1 MKDENQVFV
10 SYGHVEE
17 EMCKDICAYLSENG
31 FKPWVDTSKLQHGML
46 WRDEIRKGIEDSG
59 QVVAL
64 LSAYSTRD
72 RGVCLDEISIAV
84 GVTGGNIHTILL
96 QEENIINV
104 PPTIGFEQWFDMSD
118 WKKKKAEGDQAYNEW
133 FKAKMDDV
141 IRRLRDP
148 EHVEKYGQ
156 ITELRKKLNVQ
167 YAVGRQQKLLNEHY
181 TGRKWL
187 GEKIDAWLEDS
198 NAPRRCLVT
207 GAPGVGKSA
216 FAVHYAHY
224 NPKTAAALFF
234 SADMPNYND
243 PCVVIQTL
251 AYLLACRL
259 SAYRKSL
266 LWELDREDRAA
277 LAKLTEKE
285 LFDKLITKPLSQA
298 INGNHPAMCI
308 ILDGLEECGDPQ
320 KNTLAK
326 TIARYADSLP
336 WWLHILIVARD
347 VPAVKNYTKNALR
360 IEMHGEDKDNLE
372 DIRAYYREALEEKFG
387 NDPAWPET
395 LEQITA
401 RSQGI
406 FLYAKML
413 TSLLL
418 DKGTLVVG
426 GDYPEGLS
434 EVFTLWFD
442 WFFPDGEDYARRW
455 RLPIGCVLGSPE
467 PIPAQ
472 TLRRVFDWS
481 ENELADFEARLSIL
495 LRKGKNVFGDETLV
509 FDHDFVKE
517 WLSSGAGE
525 NFYFSSPED
534 GRRKMADALYAVFE
548 EDAEELTYWEAVN
561 LLDLPL
567 TKKQQKKMGEEVDY
581 LLQIEKAANY
591 CDSWGKETAA
601 KEIYEKGIETAQSS
615 NKNED
620 LEKIFFIHLI
630 DLNVRMGYSTK
641 INTILK
647 SSISCDEEKIIPGE
661 KTSVYNVIMLTRK
674 YLLEG
679 DICKSNGDYEDAFNW
694 YGKGLVNMQNALRV
708 IESDFVY
715 GHYCLCMERLGSIQE
730 VYEQY
735 EEAAR
740 TYIAAAMVRL
750 DLWKKD
756 KCSDNTSNLVAGILG
771 AIRNLSMCQD
781 GDFTQ
786 DYIEIFNGIVFQ
798 AEKSIKGRGT
808 PQDKRC
814 LASCLNNQAKIF
826 RKEGDYEKA
835 EAALEK
841 SLFLQ
846 KKIVENSCLLE
857 DKGRYAVTLIY
868 LGEIYRK
875 REKKQEEIICIEEAL
890 PIYEDII
897 QKSENSMGKILFEE
911 FLKSI
916 SENEEYYNDNSYLEI
931 LRKVVESA
939 TKIEKEH
946 GYEDYKKYISAMG
959 KRIDKMTMEI
969 EI

>member
-1 MKDENQVFV
+1 M
-10 SYGHVEE
+10 
-17 EMCKDICAYLSENG
+17 
-31 FKPWVDTSKLQHGML
+31 
-46 WRDEIRKGIEDSG
+46 
-59 QVVAL
+59 
-64 LSAYSTRD
+64 
-72 RGVCLDEISIAV
+72 

-148 EHVEKYGQ
+148 ERVEKYGQ

-187 GEKIDAWLEDS
+187 GEKIDAWLEDP

-207 GAPGVGKSA
+207 GVPGVGKSA

-266 LWELDREDRAA
+266 LWELNQEDRTT

-285 LFDKLITKPLSQA
+285 LLDKLITRPLSQA

-418 DKGTLVVG
+418 DKGTLDVG

-455 RLPIGCVLGSPE
+455 RLPIGCVLGSPD

-534 GRRKMADALYAVFE
+534 GRKKMAHALYAVFE

-567 TKKQQKKMGEEVDY
+567 TKKQREKIGEESDY
-581 LLQIEKAANY
+581 LFQIEKAAYY

-601 KEIYEKGIETAQSS
+601 KEIYEKGIETAQNSHK
-615 NKNED
+615 NKNWG
-620 LEKIFFIHLI
+620 KSFFIHLI
-630 DLNVRMGYSTK
+630 DLNIRMGYSTK
-641 INTILK
+641 INTMLK
-647 SSISCDEEKIIPGE
+647 NSISCDEAKIAPGE
-661 KTSVYNVIMLTRK
+661 KESVYNIIMLTRK

-694 YGKGLVNMQNALRV
+694 YGKGLVNMQDALRV
-708 IESDFVY
+708 IDSDFVY

-740 TYIAAAMVRL
+740 TYITAAMVRL
-750 DLWKKD
+750 DLWKRD
-756 KCSDNTSNLVAGILG
+756 KCSDNTSTLVVGVLG
-771 AIRNLSMCQD
+771 AIRSLSMCQEE
-781 GDFTQ
+781 DFTK
-786 DYIEIFNGIVFQ
+786 DYINIFNGIIFQVEKAIRIVSQVFLVSFRHMLQLHQRIVLHRLQ
-798 AEKSIKGRGT
+798 AAVTRHTTAVVVDLDNILRYANINFLSNQIVRNRVFVPTIRDAVIVGNLSHRPDGRLKRNCWQRQHIRLFFFKIGTTPTACTHSEFAGVELFQLFCGCFLCFLYREELPITKSCNNPSLCIIH
-808 PQDKRC
+808 RC
-814 LASCLNNQAKIF
+814 LRGAFVLWLTNASWNNGSSIVLCQLLV
-826 RKEGDYEKA
+826 
-835 EAALEK
+835 AAVHYHIIPGIGIRR
-841 SLFLQ
+841 SF
-846 KKIVENSCLLE
+846 
-857 DKGRYAVTLIY
+857 AVV
-868 LGEIYRK
+868 RN
-875 REKKQEEIICIEEAL
+875 
-890 PIYEDII
+890 
-897 QKSENSMGKILFEE
+897 QKSRCSA
-911 FLKSI
+911 
-916 SENEEYYNDNSYLEI
+916 
-931 LRKVVESA
+931 KVV
-939 TKIEKEH
+939 
-946 GYEDYKKYISAMG
+946 
-959 KRIDKMTMEI
+959 KRMNVAV
-969 EI
+969 

>member
-148 EHVEKYGQ
+148 DHVEKYGQ

-187 GEKIDAWLEDS
+187 GEKIDAWLEDP

-266 LWELDREDRAA
+266 LWELNQEDRTT

-285 LFDKLITKPLSQA
+285 LFDKLITRPLSQA

-360 IEMHGEDKDNLE
+360 IEMRGEDKNNLDDVRE
-372 DIRAYYREALEEKFG
+372 YYREALEDKFG
-387 NDPAWPET
+387 SDPAWPET
-395 LEQITA
+395 LEKITA
-401 RSQGI
+401 RSQGV

-418 DKGTLVVG
+418 DKGTLDVG

-495 LRKGKNVFGDETLV
+495 LRKDKNVFGDETLV

-534 GRRKMADALYAVFE
+534 GRKKMANALYAVFE

-567 TKKQQKKMGEEVDY
+567 TKKQKKRVEEEKKFLFRMLKAAEDCFEWRENIAVEK
-581 LLQIEKAANY
+581 IEK
-591 CDSWGKETAA
+591 K
-601 KEIYEKGIETAQSS
+601 IYYIVK
-615 NKNED
+615 
-620 LEKIFFIHLI
+620 
-630 DLNVRMGYSTK
+630 
-641 INTILK
+641 
-647 SSISCDEEKIIPGE
+647 EEKSDAQLLVKADCLNCWGTVKE
-661 KTSVYNVIMLTRK
+661 QEYNYSEAKKL
-674 YLLEG
+674 
-679 DICKSNGDYEDAFNW
+679 
-694 YGKGLVNMQNALRV
+694 
-708 IESDFVY
+708 
-715 GHYCLCMERLGSIQE
+715 
-730 VYEQY
+730 Y
-735 EEAAR
+735 EEARISAEKLNQR
-740 TYIAAAMVRL
+740 KPTAEGRLMLGVIYINISRLKRL
-750 DLWKKD
+750 DK
-756 KCSDNTSNLVAGILG
+756 NLEA
-771 AIRNLSMCQD
+771 
-781 GDFTQ
+781 
-786 DYIEIFNGIVFQ
+786 
-798 AEKSIKGRGT
+798 AEKSCEEAFILFEQTAGKNVNKIHIIRGYVEYGKVLMDRKKYDEALKNYRKALNLCNSENSI
-808 PQDKRC
+808 DKMTASANALEEIGAVYILKNDAENALPSLLKAYNIRKELVQERC
-814 LASCLNNQAKIF
+814 ASNDKLRLASTCELVAESYRRLK
-826 RKEGDYEKA
+826 DYEKA
-835 EAALEK
+835 LYFYKSAVSLYLLFIENSNHPVDYLKCTLVYRDIIAILNELERKEEAEKYLGKLEK
-841 SLFLQ
+841 L
-846 KKIVENSCLLE
+846 
-857 DKGRYAVTLIY
+857 Y
-868 LGEIYRK
+868 
-875 REKKQEEIICIEEAL
+875 
-890 PIYEDII
+890 
-897 QKSENSMGKILFEE
+897 GKVIFH
-911 FLKSI
+911 
-916 SENEEYYNDNSYLEI
+916 
-931 LRKVVESA
+931 
-939 TKIEKEH
+939 T
-946 GYEDYKKYISAMG
+946 
-959 KRIDKMTMEI
+959 
-969 EI
+969 

>member
-187 GEKIDAWLEDS
+187 GEKIDAWLEDP

-360 IEMHGEDKDNLE
+360 IELCGEDKNNLE
-372 DIRAYYREALEEKFG
+372 DIRAYYTEALEEKFG
-387 NDPAWPET
+387 NDPAWQET

-418 DKGTLVVG
+418 DKGTLDVG

-495 LRKGKNVFGDETLV
+495 LRKDKNVFGDETLV

-534 GRRKMADALYAVFE
+534 GRKKMAYALYAVFE
-548 EDAEELTYWEAVN
+548 EDVEELTYWEAIQLDTLTVKKRHKALYEN
-561 LLDLPL
+561 DAFCRKIGETGSYYATWEKLDKAETIFRKLLDEVNAVDKPTQETDDIRASVLCAL
-567 TKKQQKKMGEEVDY
+567 ANALSLKGESKAALELFEEAQKIKESIAKKDADEKNIADLSMIMLNKALLY
-581 LLQIEKAANY
+581 LRNGGHKNIEKAMTAYKKGVNIL
-591 CDSWGKETAA
+591 ETNLPN
-601 KEIYEKGIETAQSS
+601 S
-615 NKNED
+615 KNEYV
-620 LEKIFFIHLI
+620 LQALCSC
-630 DLNVRMGYSTK
+630 RMGIGSVLEMMDDDHALE
-641 INTILK
+641 IFLK
-647 SSISCDEEKIIPGE
+647 CYNEWMKNPEEKENLNSLVGRANACIYAGTI
-661 KTSVYNVIMLTRK
+661 
-674 YLLEG
+674 
-679 DICKSNGDYEDAFNW
+679 
-694 YGKGLVNMQNALRV
+694 YGKK
-708 IESDFVY
+708 
-715 GHYCLCMERLGSIQE
+715 
-730 VYEQY
+730 EQ
-735 EEAAR
+735 EEAKIYYENAV
-740 TYIAAAMVRL
+740 ALLKEVVR
-750 DLWKKD
+750 K
-756 KCSDNTSNLVAGILG
+756 
-771 AIRNLSMCQD
+771 
-781 GDFTQ
+781 
-786 DYIEIFNGIVFQ
+786 
-798 AEKSIKGRGT
+798 RGT
-808 PQDKRC
+808 PRDKRQLAFALHNLWMELLRQDKIEETERIMEEEC
-814 LASCLNNQAKIF
+814 SVRQEIL
-826 RKEGDYEKA
+826 KENHTPQTCY
-835 EAALEK
+835 EAAVAYWNKATFCDEP
-841 SLFLQ
+841 
-846 KKIVENSCLLE
+846 
-857 DKGRYAVTLIY
+857 GR
-868 LGEIYRK
+868 E
-875 REKKQEEIICIEEAL
+875 EEAL
-890 PIYEDII
+890 QYKQKAVAFMQDCLQQRGINKKCQIEDMPQWIR
-897 QKSENSMGKILFEE
+897 NP
-911 FLKSI
+911 
-916 SENEEYYNDNSYLEI
+916 
-931 LRKVVESA
+931 
-939 TKIEKEH
+939 
-946 GYEDYKKYISAMG
+946 
-959 KRIDKMTMEI
+959 
-969 EI
+969 

>member
-17 EMCKDICAYLSENG
+17 EMCKDICAYLSGNG

-156 ITELRKKLNVQ
+156 ITELRMKLNVQ

-187 GEKIDAWLEDS
+187 GEKIDAWLEDP

-266 LWELDREDRAA
+266 LWELNQEDRTT

-285 LFDKLITKPLSQA
+285 LFDKLITRPLSQA
-298 INGNHPAMCI
+298 INGDHPAMCI

-360 IEMHGEDKDNLE
+360 IELCGEDQDNLE

-387 NDPAWPET
+387 SDPAWPET
-395 LEQITA
+395 LEQITV

-418 DKGTLVVG
+418 DKGTLDVG
-426 GDYPEGLS
+426 GDYPGGLS

-455 RLPIGCVLGSPE
+455 RLPIGCVLGSPD

-517 WLSSGAGE
+517 WLSSVAGE

-534 GRRKMADALYAVFE
+534 GRKKMAHALYAVFE
-548 EDAEELTYWEAVN
+548 EDAEELTYWEAVQLDALMVKKRHKALYEN
-561 LLDLPL
+561 DAFCRKIGETGSYYATWEKLDKAETIFRKLLDEVNAVDKPTQEMEDIRTSVLCAL
-567 TKKQQKKMGEEVDY
+567 ANALSLKGESKAALELFEEAQEIKESTAKKDADEKNIADLSMIMLNKALLY
-581 LLQIEKAANY
+581 LRNGGHKNIEKAM
-591 CDSWGKETAA
+591 TAY
-601 KEIYEKGIETAQSS
+601 KKGVNI
-615 NKNED
+615 
-620 LEKIFFIHLI
+620 LEKNFPNSRNEYVLQALCSCRIGIGSVLQIVDDDDHALEIFLKCYNEWMKNPEEKEN
-630 DLNVRMGYSTK
+630 LNSLVGRANACIYVGTIYGKKEQEEAK
-641 INTILK
+641 IYYENAVAILK
-647 SSISCDEEKIIPGE
+647 D
-661 KTSVYNVIMLTRK
+661 VVRK
-674 YLLEG
+674 
-679 DICKSNGDYEDAFNW
+679 
-694 YGKGLVNMQNALRV
+694 
-708 IESDFVY
+708 
-715 GHYCLCMERLGSIQE
+715 
-730 VYEQY
+730 
-735 EEAAR
+735 
-740 TYIAAAMVRL
+740 
-750 DLWKKD
+750 
-756 KCSDNTSNLVAGILG
+756 
-771 AIRNLSMCQD
+771 
-781 GDFTQ
+781 
-786 DYIEIFNGIVFQ
+786 
-798 AEKSIKGRGT
+798 RGT
-808 PQDKRC
+808 PRDKRQ
-814 LASCLNNQAKIF
+814 LAFALHNLWMELLRQDEIEETERIMEEECSVRQEIL
-826 RKEGDYEKA
+826 KENHTPQTCY
-835 EAALEK
+835 EAAVAYWNKASFCDEPGCEEET
-841 SLFLQ
+841 LQ
-846 KKIVENSCLLE
+846 YKQKAVALMQDCLQQRGINKKCQIE
-857 DKGRYAVTLIY
+857 DMPQLI
-868 LGEIYRK
+868 RNP
-875 REKKQEEIICIEEAL
+875 Q
-890 PIYEDII
+890 
-897 QKSENSMGKILFEE
+897 
-911 FLKSI
+911 
-916 SENEEYYNDNSYLEI
+916 
-931 LRKVVESA
+931 
-939 TKIEKEH
+939 
-946 GYEDYKKYISAMG
+946 
-959 KRIDKMTMEI
+959 
-969 EI
+969 